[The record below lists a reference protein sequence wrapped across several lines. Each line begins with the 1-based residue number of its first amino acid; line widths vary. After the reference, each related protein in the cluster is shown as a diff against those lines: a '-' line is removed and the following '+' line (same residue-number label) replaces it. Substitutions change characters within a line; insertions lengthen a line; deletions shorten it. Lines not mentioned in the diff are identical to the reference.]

1 MSDKHKSNSNERDD
15 FPNQLLSITEELSS
29 STYKATSELL
39 HLAANLKD
47 FVSLTVRDVL
57 NDLYNRV
64 FQAKCRMAYH
74 NLSVCTELELLMHA
88 IEQKATEYS
97 VTLSLDRNPN

>member
-1 MSDKHKSNSNERDD
+1 MNDEREFFKTKCDD
-15 FPNQLLSITEELSS
+15 FSKQLLSITEEMSS

-39 HLAANLKD
+39 RFVANLKE
-47 FVSLTVRDVL
+47 FVSLAVRDVL
-57 NDLYNRV
+57 NDTYNRV

-74 NLSVCTELELLMHA
+74 NLSASTELELLMHS
-88 IEQKATEYS
+88 IEQKATEYG